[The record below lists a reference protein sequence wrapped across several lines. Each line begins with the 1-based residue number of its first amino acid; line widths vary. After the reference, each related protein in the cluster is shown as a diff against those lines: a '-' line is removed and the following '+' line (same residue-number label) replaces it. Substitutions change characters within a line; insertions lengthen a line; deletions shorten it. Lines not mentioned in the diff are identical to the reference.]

1 MKNYY
6 EILEVNNKA
15 SREVIERAYRVLIK
29 KYHPD
34 IFDGEERIYAEK
46 KVRDLNE
53 AYKILSDDF
62 LREQYDAELLK
73 EESYRNQFNNKQ
85 NNKYSENKKEKTDFI
100 NKLNNINKNEEEK
113 IHKVGTLGSMA
124 DLTKEI
130 FKGLSYKK
138 REKKK
143 LQEEDIK
150 AGIITAII
158 MVILLVVLWIIPFT
172 RGFIRSLIPF

>member
-62 LREQYDAELLK
+62 HIQQNYQQSYHHQDKQQIQY
-73 EESYRNQFNNKQ
+73 
-85 NNKYSENKKEKTDFI
+85 KYQ
-100 NKLNNINKNEEEK
+100 
-113 IHKVGTLGSMA
+113 H
-124 DLTKEI
+124 
-130 FKGLSYKK
+130 
-138 REKKK
+138 
-143 LQEEDIK
+143 
-150 AGIITAII
+150 
-158 MVILLVVLWIIPFT
+158 
-172 RGFIRSLIPF
+172 